1 MVANCKQDQYLFLV
15 WESADL
21 APARGYSKPDSPA
34 RAQVDNM
41 DKALWIWVN
50 PWGYS
55 STGYHCYRTGSL
67 WWIWLKTLFQTLS
80 LDRQFSTVLKRH
92 CQKRSGSRGGGVWA
106 GGRWVK
112 MEMWAGEEDCKTWL
126 PAVCPALLFTPSLWP
141 GKIHI
146 FSQNHLNPESIS
158 HTTYFSSAFALLLYC
173 QLTHLDVG
181 FGHKYRKIWL
191 NDWTVSSLPCI
202 LNNLPSFDK
211 QSEAAGVEERPF
223 MFPWVRRS
231 RSKIMVEAP
240 CSSNSSSSSSS
251 CNSSSS
257 NI

>member
-80 LDRQFSTVLKRH
+80 LDRQFSTVQSWRGTAKKGLGQEEAEYGQVVGEWKWR
-92 CQKRSGSRGGGVWA
+92 CEQERRIVKPGSQQSAR
-106 GGRWVK
+106 
-112 MEMWAGEEDCKTWL
+112 
-126 PAVCPALLFTPSLWP
+126 PYFSLHHFDP
-141 GKIHI
+141 GKYI
-146 FSQNHLNPESIS
+146 FSVKTI
-158 HTTYFSSAFALLLYC
+158 
-173 QLTHLDVG
+173 
-181 FGHKYRKIWL
+181 
-191 NDWTVSSLPCI
+191 
-202 LNNLPSFDK
+202 
-211 QSEAAGVEERPF
+211 
-223 MFPWVRRS
+223 
-231 RSKIMVEAP
+231 
-240 CSSNSSSSSSS
+240 
-251 CNSSSS
+251 
-257 NI
+257 